1 MTKHQ
6 SNIGVEMF
14 ALAEKLFPICRSIT
28 GNGVRESL
36 TILQKHIPLE
46 IKEVASGTPVF
57 DWTIP
62 KEWNIKD
69 AWVKNEQ
76 GEKVID
82 FQNNNLHLLN
92 YSIPIHRK
100 IDLKT
105 LKKHLF
111 TLPDQ
116 PDLSLIH
123 I

>member
-100 IDLKT
+100 IDLK
-105 LKKHLF
+105 F
-111 TLPDQ
+111 
-116 PDLSLIH
+116 S
-123 I
+123 